1 MKGFTLLEVL
11 IALTI
16 LAIALASAT
25 RATGVVVDSS
35 LVLKQRIL
43 GSWVAK
49 NRLAEHIARAEWL
62 DPGVKTG
69 SAEQA
74 GQTFQWQETVRE
86 TQNQRFRSI
95 EIRILARD
103 GDSHALSE
111 LTGYLV
117 RTAP

>member
-11 IALTI
+11 IALSI

-25 RATGVVVDSS
+25 RATGIVVDSS
-35 LVLKQRIL
+35 MFLKQRIL

-62 DPGVKTG
+62 DPGSKTG

-86 TQNQRFRSI
+86 TPNQRFRSI
-95 EIRILARD
+95 EIRIFARD